1 MTACREFEKCKYFKK
16 SACKL
21 KKNALYE
28 LTTTGKIIAVGLE
41 KQAPPFCLKEKN
53 MAKSKL
59 ENIVEPV
66 VEALGYEVVRVLL
79 SGNVRQ
85 TLQVMIDMADGSR
98 PVTVDDCAKVSRKL
112 SKVLDETNPIEN
124 EYTLEVSSPGIDRPL
139 TKPHHFKR
147 FEGSVVRLETIE
159 AVDGRKRIK
168 GVLLNKDASNNVHI
182 NMDGKEYV
190 VAFDNILKAK
200 LVLTDELLAKYE
212 NEQSDE
218 TEI

>member
-1 MTACREFEKCKYFKK
+1 
-16 SACKL
+16 
-21 KKNALYE
+21 
-28 LTTTGKIIAVGLE
+28 
-41 KQAPPFCLKEKN
+41 

-85 TLQVMIDMADGSR
+85 TLQVMIDVKDGSR
-98 PVTVDDCAKVSRKL
+98 PITVDDCATVSRKL
-112 SKVLDETNPIEN
+112 SKVLDEKNPIEN

-147 FEGSVVRLETIE
+147 FEGNEVKLETIE

-168 GVLLNKDASNNVHI
+168 GVLLKTDASNNVHI
-182 NMDGKEYV
+182 DMDSKEYV
-190 VAFDNILKAK
+190 VAFDNISKAK
-200 LVLTDELLAKYE
+200 LVLTDELLQKYE
-212 NEQSDE
+212 EEQE
-218 TEI
+218 PTTEF

>member
-1 MTACREFEKCKYFKK
+1 
-16 SACKL
+16 
-21 KKNALYE
+21 
-28 LTTTGKIIAVGLE
+28 
-41 KQAPPFCLKEKN
+41 

-98 PVTVDDCAKVSRKL
+98 PITVDDCAKVSRKL

-147 FEGSVVRLETIE
+147 FEGNEVKLETIE

-168 GVLLNKDASNNVHI
+168 GVLLNTDASNNVHI
-182 NMDGKEYV
+182 DMDGKEYV

-200 LVLTDELLAKYE
+200 LVLTDELLDKYE
-212 NEQSDE
+212 QEQDAA
-218 TEI
+218 TEF